1 MRQEKLQMEDGL
13 WVWELQFESC
23 VGFLMEETVEEK
35 VEKEVFIT
43 VLRRDGISEGS
54 EIRKW
59 DVWIWKVKFR
69 DDASYVP
76 VYGILEDQDEKED
89 EYR

>member
-23 VGFLMEETVEEK
+23 VGFLMEEMVEEK

-43 VLRRDGISEGS
+43 VLRRDGISEGP
-54 EIRKW
+54 EIRRW

-89 EYR
+89 EYM